1 MKPIV
6 TKYQFDPD
14 YFIIGNAY
22 RITPK
27 GITGLLR
34 QISKNGLGFVYVN
47 SNGKFGYIIISMD
60 DLIANVCEIIPLI
73 MREQSEPILIECKQL
88 PEKEDTKDGK

>member
-6 TKYQFDPD
+6 TKYQFDPN
-14 YFIIGNAY
+14 YFVVGNAY

-27 GITGLLR
+27 GVTGLLR

-47 SNGKFGYIIISMD
+47 PNGKFGYMIISMD
-60 DLIANVCEIIPLI
+60 DLIANVCEIIPLSI
-73 MREQSEPILIECKQL
+73 QKRHEPILIECKQS
-88 PEKEDTKDGK
+88 PE